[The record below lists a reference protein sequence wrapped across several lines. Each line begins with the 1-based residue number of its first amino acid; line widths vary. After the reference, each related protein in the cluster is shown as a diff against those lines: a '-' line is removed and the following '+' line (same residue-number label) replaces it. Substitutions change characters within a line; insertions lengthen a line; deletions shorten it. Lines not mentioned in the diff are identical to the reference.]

1 MALAAAPA
9 PPLPP
14 PPPSATASRRALI
27 VVDVQNDYFAGGA
40 LPCAGAEA
48 ILAPINAAAA
58 AAGPFGTVVLTQDCK
73 PAASA
78 WGAWP
83 PHCVEGSRGQALHD
97 GLAVP
102 EGALR
107 VRKSDTQSAFGPR
120 PVPGAPPP
128 PPSALA
134 EALRS
139 RGVRDVVVC
148 GLALEYCVFSTALG
162 AADARFDSVVVVLE
176 ASRAY
181 DAASARASPR
191 GLADAAEAKFRET
204 GVRVRVVQTFAEAL
218 AEGG

>member
-1 MALAAAPA
+1 MALAAAPSSSS
-9 PPLPP
+9 PQ
-14 PPPSATASRRALI
+14 PSASASRRALI

-58 AAGPFGTVVLTQDCK
+58 APGGPFGTVVTQDCK

-83 PHCVEGSRGQALHD
+83 PHCVEGSRGQALHG

-102 EGALR
+102 AGALR
-107 VRKSDTQSAFGPR
+107 VSKADTQSAFGPR
-120 PVPGAPPP
+120 PAPGALPP

-139 RGVRDVVVC
+139 RGVREVVVC
-148 GLALEYCVFSTALG
+148 GLALEYCVLSTALG

-176 ASRAY
+176 ASRAF

-191 GLADAAEAKFRET
+191 GLADAAEAKFRDT

-218 AEGG
+218 AEGS